1 MEVKPENFLDA
12 PVAGMSLTAEPKS
25 RPWRRPYQFS
35 TVDEAVAMYAPMFQD
50 DTTVRMMLEQAENKI
65 PLTSLAD
72 LLITANTMEGRHS
85 LDVGLLVAPV
95 LIEMMITL
103 ADSAGIEYVVG
114 NEPNSDMPG
123 TKTEIINR
131 VMSNLQESEETADP
145 MQQEELPMEEMV
157 EASEE
162 VPTEEQPRGLMA
174 RRSDM

>member
-1 MEVKPENFLDA
+1 
-12 PVAGMSLTAEPKS
+12 
-25 RPWRRPYQFS
+25 
-35 TVDEAVAMYAPMFQD
+35 
-50 DTTVRMMLEQAENKI
+50 
-65 PLTSLAD
+65 
-72 LLITANTMEGRHS
+72 MEGRHS